1 MYMKRTQIYLTEKQH
16 QALAEHH
23 ESDGTNISEMIR
35 RLIDQWIT
43 AKKNQKSSA
52 E

>member
-1 MYMKRTQIYLTEKQH
+1 MYMKRTQIYLTDNQH
-16 QALAEHH
+16 KALSEHH

-35 RLIDQWIT
+35 RLIDQWIASKT
-43 AKKNQKSSA
+43 NQKNSA